1 MTSTP
6 TTPPSLRGAPGYWAA
21 ATTGITVAALAMC
34 GLLAWVTDTRPQEER
49 RESRTSKAG

>member
-6 TTPPSLRGAPGYWAA
+6 ITPPSLRGAPGYWAA

-34 GLLAWVTDTRPQEER
+34 GLLAWVIDTRRQEER
-49 RESRTSKAG
+49 RESQTSKAG